1 MPFLGTGKAV
11 ITDLQF
17 VIPVI
22 VLLIGI
28 TLLVELH

>member
-1 MPFLGTGKAV
+1 MAV
-11 ITDLQF
+11 LKVTKSIITDLQF